1 MRFYVVSVGDTT
13 SPAFLTLGQQQQ
25 QTSNCEVR
33 NQEGRCKEGSGV
45 THPGAV
51 SQFPRGR
58 RGDKTPP
65 DRTIAVAIRHSPA
78 LRRFM
83 DENPALQA
91 MLMRLA
97 RP

>member
-51 SQFPRGR
+51 SQI
-58 RGDKTPP
+58 P
-65 DRTIAVAIRHSPA
+65 DRAGFRCRPNIAYRSVQPRPA
-78 LRRFM
+78 GHTFRLYSTCGLGPTCSSARFG
-83 DENPALQA
+83 
-91 MLMRLA
+91 R
-97 RP
+97 